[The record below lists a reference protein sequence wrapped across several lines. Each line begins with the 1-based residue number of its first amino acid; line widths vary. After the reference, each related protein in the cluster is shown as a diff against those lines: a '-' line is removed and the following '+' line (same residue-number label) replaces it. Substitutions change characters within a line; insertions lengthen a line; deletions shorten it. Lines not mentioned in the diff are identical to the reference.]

1 MRSSGHLTERLIS
14 KLPVGLHHD
23 GERLYAQ
30 VTLGLE
36 HNVSWVLRYTL
47 PEKVI
52 SKTGKT
58 RNKERRALLGRYPA
72 HHTYRAGFL
81 RGLDCETISRNLP
94 CRAPFL
100 PSGAF
105 AHRVL
110 PGSIRPTPVPLPDFK
125 LGYLCLS
132 TPLPT
137 CLVFWPALIVALPSA
152 NAQFRI
158 LAGTGNPMM

>member
-1 MRSSGHLTERLIS
+1 
-14 KLPVGLHHD
+14 
-23 GERLYAQ
+23 
-30 VTLGLE
+30 
-36 HNVSWVLRYTL
+36 VLRYTL

-72 HHTYRAGFL
+72 HHTLPGGFSARLGLRPSAGTCPAVRRFCHQAL
-81 RGLDCETISRNLP
+81 SPTG
-94 CRAPFL
+94 F
-100 PSGAF
+100 
-105 AHRVL
+105 L
-110 PGSIRPTPVPLPDFK
+110 PGSIRPAPVPLRDFK

-158 LAGTGNPMM
+158 LAGAANPMM